1 MRTQTIHLTLAALL
15 GLSWALPAAAT
26 DYAAADYP
34 PRLPGHPLAGGED
47 HARL

>member
-1 MRTQTIHLTLAALL
+1 MRTQTLYLTLTALL

-26 DYAAADYP
+26 DYAAADYL
-34 PRLPGHPLAGGED
+34 PRLPDHPLAGADD